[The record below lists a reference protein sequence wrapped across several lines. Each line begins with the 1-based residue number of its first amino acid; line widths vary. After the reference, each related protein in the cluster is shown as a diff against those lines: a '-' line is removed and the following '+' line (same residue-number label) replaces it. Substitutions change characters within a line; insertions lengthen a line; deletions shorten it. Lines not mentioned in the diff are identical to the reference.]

1 MKHKEHSRLFL
12 SDLVLYPKDNP
23 LIIIIIK
30 NVGFSL
36 LCYITTTIQLPHSC
50 SSIYSVF
57 QGDRSLYST
66 ETAGCS
72 EGSEG
77 RGMVESNINSFRENG
92 KNTANSGMQLHTA
105 GYNTARFQL
114 CIPHNIVN
122 IWIVEDQVPCSS
134 DRLRQ
139 HGFSAVL
146 KELIVFFCLS
156 ILEKLHCCEI
166 RSVKSL
172 PALAQSC
179 HRSNTNL
186 ISSGSGSNSDIR
198 WTHCGLETVHIESK
212 LIISAAL
219 SSA

>member
-12 SDLVLYPKDNP
+12 SDLVLYPEDNP

-30 NVGFSL
+30 NLGFSL

-92 KNTANSGMQLHTA
+92 KNTANSGM
-105 GYNTARFQL
+105 
-114 CIPHNIVN
+114 
-122 IWIVEDQVPCSS
+122 
-134 DRLRQ
+134 
-139 HGFSAVL
+139 
-146 KELIVFFCLS
+146 
-156 ILEKLHCCEI
+156 
-166 RSVKSL
+166 
-172 PALAQSC
+172 
-179 HRSNTNL
+179 
-186 ISSGSGSNSDIR
+186 
-198 WTHCGLETVHIESK
+198 
-212 LIISAAL
+212 
-219 SSA
+219 